1 MTPPCFASSSSC
13 SLCAQTNY
21 VNIRNLDILEVD
33 KLVLSNSGS
42 AVPDVTK
49 GGILRVVKNVQKM
62 LIVLC
67 NLYPVE
73 KYEKDHFVYTLEYFF

>member
-1 MTPPCFASSSSC
+1 M
-13 SLCAQTNY
+13 
-21 VNIRNLDILEVD
+21 D